1 MSINSK
7 LKGFGIK
14 LLAAVMGSWA
24 FGMAWLFV
32 SPLWEIVPGVSARTA
47 LSIGGA
53 LLAALGTDA
62 LLEWR
67 FGGRT
72 EGGAED
78 EPVKAAAKAQPQ
90 QKQSPAPGAKAPG
103 RYVHRLCGAA
113 FDEPIVQTD
122 FVTKRKEWVCPVCWR
137 SMGDVKDEPVPAPQ
151 EPVPPS
157 PPAPAP
163 APVKEQTVIRLVI
176 EGPATV
182 KAEGPA

>member
-1 MSINSK
+1 MSVKSK

-32 SPLWEIVPGVSARTA
+32 SPLWDIVPGVSARTA

-62 LLEWR
+62 LLGWR
-67 FGGRT
+67 FGPR
-72 EGGAED
+72 AELEK
-78 EPVKAAAKAQPQ
+78 EPAREAAKAQPQ

-103 RYVHRLCGAA
+103 RYVHRLCGSA

-122 FVTKRKEWVCPVCWR
+122 FVTNKKEWVCPVCWR
-137 SMGDVKDEPVPAPQ
+137 SMGDVKDGPIPAPVPAH
-151 EPVPPS
+151 EPVLP
-157 PPAPAP
+157 PAP

-176 EGPATV
+176 EGPVQVQA